1 MRHIWRNFNKNAHT
15 LEKNVTEINDRKSI
29 QEIYFDTS

>member
-1 MRHIWRNFNKNAHT
+1 MQHIWRNVNKNAHT
-15 LEKNVTEINDRKSI
+15 LKKNVAEINERESI